1 MWFHSITAEYNGP
14 LEAAQAHMNDDG
26 YDIVRCG
33 AAARPTMDLSY
44 QLRGCGIASMYA
56 ISLSSSN
63 VVS

>member
-1 MWFHSITAEYNGP
+1 
-14 LEAAQAHMNDDG
+14 MNDDG